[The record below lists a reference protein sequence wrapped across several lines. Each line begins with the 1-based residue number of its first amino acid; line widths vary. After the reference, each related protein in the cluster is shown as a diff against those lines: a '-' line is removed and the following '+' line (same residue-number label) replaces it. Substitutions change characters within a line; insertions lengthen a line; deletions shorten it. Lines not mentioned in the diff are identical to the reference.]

1 MSIPERM
8 IVSAT
13 VKTRA
18 EEENG
23 WVLELDIPQFKS
35 KYPTKVTRV
44 PEAIAKLLAPRAE
57 PYSIVLLRE
66 NLKKDKTG
74 TQPYDYYWGLEGLAT
89 PAETAAKAKEPEP
102 VDTKRN
108 EIAWG
113 QAINCAVARMGVGAA
128 DDVYFKVMTET
139 ANRFYPII
147 LGGPN
152 RAQDARIATPEA
164 IAEDSGGEQPQMPI
178 PTSVGEL
185 LTQATTP
192 VSKGGLGLKNRTE
205 VFQRLG
211 IQSALEIA
219 SLGDAWAK
227 LQA

>member
-1 MSIPERM
+1 MSIPERI
-8 IVSAT
+8 IVSVA

-23 WVLELDIPQFKS
+23 WVLELEIPQFKS

-44 PEAIAKLLAPRAE
+44 PEAVAQLLAPRAA

-89 PAETAAKAKEPEP
+89 TAETATKASEPKP
-102 VDTKRN
+102 VDTRRM

-113 QAINCAVARMGVGAA
+113 QSINCAVARMGVGAV
-128 DDVYFKVMTET
+128 DDAYFTVMEQT

-147 LGGPN
+147 LGGPEHD
-152 RAQDARIATPEA
+152 QDAPQATQGATPKPATVTFDSLGALYTAAIELGYPTMKSRMDVPGVQEA
-164 IAEDSGGEQPQMPI
+164 IEAKDYSRAY
-178 PTSVGEL
+178 EL
-185 LTQATTP
+185 LKA
-192 VSKGGLGLKNRTE
+192 
-205 VFQRLG
+205 
-211 IQSALEIA
+211 
-219 SLGDAWAK
+219 AK
-227 LQA
+227 A